1 MKRRS
6 VGSGL
11 CPRLGLVVAHMRVA
25 HHAAPPHVE
34 PGGGL
39 AAEGA
44 VLRVGDAGG
53 PPSVSF
59 SSGHGWVPRVALAL
73 VAAKSGAI
81 RLAVAPRHPPVLP
94 HVTEKPRV
102 VLMTVRRRLRFV

>member
-1 MKRRS
+1 MTRRP
-6 VGSGL
+6 VGLGL
-11 CPRLGLVVAHMRVA
+11 CPRLGLVVARMRVA

-53 PPSVSF
+53 HPSVSF
-59 SSGHGWVPRVALAL
+59 SSGHCRVPG
-73 VAAKSGAI
+73 AA
-81 RLAVAPRHPPVLP
+81 RLIASSAS
-94 HVTEKPRV
+94 
-102 VLMTVRRRLRFV
+102 